1 MKKFLVILLLILV
14 TISFAQEK
22 VYSDAQKKLMARRAA
37 VMDAYRQLAETIQG
51 IKITSSTIVRDFV
64 TEKDEIKGSLDSFVM
79 RGAQVVSEQFLS
91 DGTYEVTVEVKLSN
105 IIMFMQMAQGQYQL
119 QKWQNVNFQQQMNNN
134 NSSDVYRA
142 VGTGATPGGMSE
154 AEFQRLK
161 AENETMKNQIMALQN
176 QLAQAQNMGNEVA
189 NLKAQLAQAQLAQ
202 QTVFK
207 LQMENAQL
215 KQQLAQVQN
224 TANEVANLK
233 AQLAQA
239 QLAQQTVFK
248 LQMENA
254 QLKQQLAQAQNTANE
269 VANLKAQLAQAQLA
283 QQTVFKLQMENAQ
296 LKQQLA
302 QSQNMVNVINT
313 LKAQL
318 SQMQS
323 LAQEAATLRF
333 KVTQLENEIKTL
345 KSVPSGV
352 WLNANPSQ
360 KLMARRAAL
369 MDGYRLLLESV
380 EGIRID
386 SRTTV
391 KDFVTESDQINGQVS
406 GFVRGIQMVDTRY
419 LPDGTCE
426 VDLVLDLG
434 NFVNFLK
441 QTSTNYGKSSTWP
454 AEKFDG
460 IYQHQSSNQIK
471 VTGTGT
477 FK

>member
-215 KQQLAQVQN
+215 KQQLAQ
-224 TANEVANLK
+224 
-233 AQLAQA
+233 
-239 QLAQQTVFK
+239 
-248 LQMENA
+248 
-254 QLKQQLAQAQNTANE
+254 
-269 VANLKAQLAQAQLA
+269 
-283 QQTVFKLQMENAQ
+283 
-296 LKQQLA
+296 
-302 QSQNMVNVINT
+302 SQNMVNEINT